1 MRKPISAALALA
13 MLAAP
18 LAIASPAFA
27 NSGPAN
33 PTAIKFADL
42 NLDSADGKATL
53 EARIRNAASRICATE
68 QRTGTRINSR
78 ACMLD
83 IREQV
88 LAQVSAYQDRV
99 GKGG

>member
-1 MRKPISAALALA
+1 MRKPISVALALA
-13 MLAAP
+13 ILAAP
-18 LAIASPAFA
+18 LGIASPAL
-27 NSGPAN
+27 AN
-33 PTAIKFADL
+33 PTAIKFVDL
-42 NLDSADGKATL
+42 DLESAEGKATL
-53 EARIRNAASRICATE
+53 DDRIRNAASRICAAE
-68 QRTGTRINSR
+68 LRTGTRINSR